1 MTQADRDRL
10 VTLKKAKKKLITQ
23 REAAEELG
31 VSTRHVKRLLQAL
44 KKRGDKAVIH
54 GLRGKPS
61 NRRIPEATEKEA
73 VKTLSAEV
81 YEDFGPTWAA
91 QYLRKKHRID
101 ASKETVRQWMIRGKL
116 WRAKAEKV
124 TKVHVWRPRRSRFGE
139 LVQWDTSEHDWL
151 EGRGEDLYLI
161 AMIDDATSR
170 LWACFVRH
178 DSTEE
183 NMKLL
188 RSYLERFG
196 RPIAE
201 HF

>member
-31 VSTRHVKRLLQAL
+31 VSIRHVKRLLRAL

-81 YEDFGPTWAA
+81 YEDFGPTLASE
-91 QYLRKKHRID
+91 YLGKKHGIH

-124 TKVHVWRPRRSRFGE
+124 TRF
-139 LVQWDTSEHDWL
+139 TSGD
-151 EGRGEDLYLI
+151 RGAAVLGNWCSG
-161 AMIDDATSR
+161 TP
-170 LWACFVRH
+170 V
-178 DSTEE
+178 STTGW
-183 NMKLL
+183 KGA
-188 RSYLERFG
+188 ER
-196 RPIAE
+196 IST
-201 HF
+201 